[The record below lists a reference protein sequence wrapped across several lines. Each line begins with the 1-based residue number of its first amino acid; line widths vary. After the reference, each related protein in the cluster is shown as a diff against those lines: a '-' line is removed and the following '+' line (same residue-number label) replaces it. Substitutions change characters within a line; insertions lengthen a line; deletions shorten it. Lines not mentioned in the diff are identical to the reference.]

1 MTDKI
6 DPTTLSGTE
15 LLLRQRYAKH
25 TLLQGPLQASV
36 DVVKSEALQG
46 EGGQLKTSPE
56 FPQKAIAMSNGRT
69 GIMNIVMSADEY
81 DEGVIAKAC
90 QQFNTENRQTM
101 SHSYQLPVTYEGVP
115 AGSWVYV
122 EFEEL

>member
-1 MTDKI
+1 MKI
-6 DPTTLSGTE
+6 DGTTRILLERYDPTNS
-15 LLLRQRYAKH
+15 
-25 TLLQGPLQASV
+25 LLQEPLQASV
-36 DVVKSEALQG
+36 GVVVGEVLQ
-46 EGGQLKTSPE
+46 EGGDPHKAAPE
-56 FPQKAIAMSNGRT
+56 FPQKVIAMSNGRT

-81 DEGVIAKAC
+81 DEGVITKAC